1 MSGVC
6 SCIDIPLC
14 YIGLLK
20 ENKGDGKEPNLCK
33 KIFLPVT
40 SVIDSNGY
48 DKTSEIFLAYSF
60 CCFYT
65 LCCFKVKD
73 ANNANTQRQGR
84 KSYELITG
92 NGKDGIYNDFEMV

>member
-1 MSGVC
+1 MSGLC
-6 SCIDIPLC
+6 PCIDTVLC
-14 YIGLLK
+14 SIGLWK
-20 ENKGDGKEPNLCK
+20 KNEGDGKEPNLCK

-48 DKTSEIFLAYSF
+48 DKTSEIILAYIC

-73 ANNANTQRQGR
+73 AKDANTQRQGR

-92 NGKDGIYNDFEMV
+92 NGKDGIYNEFEMV